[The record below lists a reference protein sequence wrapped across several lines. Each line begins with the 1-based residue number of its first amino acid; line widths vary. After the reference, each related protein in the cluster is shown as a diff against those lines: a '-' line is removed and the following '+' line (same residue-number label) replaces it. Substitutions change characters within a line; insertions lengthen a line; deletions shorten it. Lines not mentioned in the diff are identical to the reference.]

1 MSTTENLGRVERLH
15 RLVEG
20 YPGDWTADVRDDTL
34 AGSPV
39 QRFALLMNRA
49 NAPGVDDWW
58 ITHHSTLAD
67 ALESAGEDI
76 LFGNTAVGVFDLD
89 SGDVHGVHVAVP
101 VVSSVGGTDAPAAP
115 WDTTRLPAA
124 APAIGH
130 ARALGILRF
139 VEQTLHDVGAP
150 STDADGAALNASGML
165 DDWLAGRRR
174 EQWGVAVGGF
184 ADPGAELAAVRA
196 DADAAREILRAVAL
210 GWASAL
216 TDRDG
221 EPIVSLNCVPWRLR
235 HHSVR
240 TVASLTL
247 QELAT
252 ALVAEADALRFTS
265 TRFEQALK
273 TIMDDTSAGCGCGHE
288 AAAALR
294 AGCARPDMYAE
305 VKRARVHALE
315 RIDALEA
322 TVAVLLAV
330 IAPVARDADRDEA
343 TRALHDV
350 AAAITEQLAAQRARD
365 DGA

>member
-1 MSTTENLGRVERLH
+1 VDHPSL
-15 RLVEG
+15 
-20 YPGDWTADVRDDTL
+20 D
-34 AGSPV
+34 
-39 QRFALLMNRA
+39 
-49 NAPGVDDWW
+49 AP
-58 ITHHSTLAD
+58 D
-67 ALESAGEDI
+67 ALESAGEDV

-115 WDTTRLPAA
+115 WDPTRLPAA
-124 APAIGH
+124 APAITH
-130 ARALGILRF
+130 AQALGILRF
-139 VEQTLHDVGAP
+139 VEQTLHHVGAP

-174 EQWGVAVGGF
+174 EQWGVAAGAL
-184 ADPGAELAAVRA
+184 ADADAELAAVRA

-210 GWASAL
+210 AWADGL
-216 TDRDG
+216 TNWDN
-221 EPIVSLNCVPWRLR
+221 EPIVSLNCVPWRLSY
-235 HHSVR
+235 HSVR

-265 TRFEQALK
+265 TRFEQTLR
-273 TIMDDTSAGCGCGHE
+273 TLDHDMTGMCGCGEE
-288 AAAALR
+288 AGVALR
-294 AGCARPDMYAE
+294 AGCARPDMYAQ
-305 VKRARVHALE
+305 VKRAHVHALE

-322 TVAVLLAV
+322 AVAVLLAV
-330 IAPVARDADRDEA
+330 IAPVAADADRDEA

-350 AAAITEQLAAQRARD
+350 AATIAEQLAAQRARD